1 MGKEDTF
8 DPWDTSTGLLD
19 NFDFKV
25 DRAWFG
31 EVEDSDSDR
40 LYLFIEGTA
49 VDDED
54 EEYEDHTERYSLGK
68 GWEVIDDGD
77 EVETAS
83 RNGVFNQSTGIGHLI
98 LSLKALGEEE
108 TEYITDR
115 GRPTKAK
122 TFKGLR
128 MHMVGRVV
136 SEWEDVNN
144 PGTMIRWSLNLPTTL
159 KMKKGKKKGK
169 GKSSP
174 SRKSSPSKSKSS
186 SKSGSKEL
194 RGEVVEFAGEFEND
208 EHDDFVNQV
217 LDDDI
222 FPKAD
227 KITDNDELHAE
238 VLDPDSD
245 LWEEAH

>member
-1 MGKEDTF
+1 MAKEDTF
-8 DPWDTSTGLLD
+8 DPWETSTGLLD

-31 EVEDSDSDR
+31 EVEDSDSER
-40 LYLFIEGTA
+40 LYLFLEGPA

-68 GWEVIDDGD
+68 GWEVIDDGN

-83 RNGVFNQSTGIGHLI
+83 RNGTFNQSTGIGHFI
-98 LSLKALGEEE
+98 LSILALGEEE
-108 TEYITDR
+108 AEYIKDR
-115 GRPTKAK
+115 GRPTRAK

-136 SEWEDVNN
+136 SEWEDVDN
-144 PGTMIRWSLNLPTTL
+144 PGTMIRWSLNLPTSI
-159 KMKKGKKKGK
+159 KMKKGKGKGK
-169 GKSSP
+169 GKA
-174 SRKSSPSKSKSS
+174 KSSSKSS
-186 SKSGSKEL
+186 SKSGSKKL
-194 RGEVVEFAGEFEND
+194 RNEVVKFAKDFDED

-222 FPKAD
+222 FPDAD

-245 LWEEAH
+245 LWGEAH